1 MATILS
7 GCGGGY
13 DVFCTLPLYF
23 KLKKQN
29 KKVILLSFSFTPLEF
44 LESIFKNNKIN
55 KINDFCYLIDANKIK
70 DNIKDSYFPEYF
82 LSKELNDQVYIIHS
96 DATINQVKDSYY
108 KIIKNK
114 KVENLY
120 LIDGGCDVLLSGQ
133 ESDLATPVEDMIH
146 LRALADLSIKNKYV
160 CAIGMSCDCNSVPKK
175 ELIDRLCNLD
185 DILIEKYLWSLD
197 DINVQQYYDIFHKCN
212 PVNSIVNTLICS
224 RLKNKEGFFTPSIL
238 KKRIAKNL
246 VYLDDYMVTF
256 VKYNLMDIIKRNLYI
271 MNLDLNSKNDEI
283 DKSIKNFHST
293 LIKKVKN

>member
-1 MATILS
+1 MVTILS

-23 KLKKQN
+23 KFKKQN
-29 KKVILLSFSFTPLEF
+29 KKVILLSFSFTPLDY
-44 LESIFKNNKIN
+44 LENFVNSKQIN
-55 KINDFCYLIDANKIK
+55 KVNNFCYLIDVNNIK
-70 DNIKDSYFPEYF
+70 DNIKDCYFPEYF

-96 DATINQVKDSYY
+96 DASINQVKDCYY

-146 LRALADLSIKNKYV
+146 LRALVDLPIKNKYV

-175 ELIDRLCNLD
+175 ELIDRLCYLD

-197 DINVQQYYDIFHKCN
+197 DINVQRYYDIFHKCN

-224 RLKNKEGFFTPSIL
+224 RLKNKEGFFLPSIL

-246 VYLDDYMVTF
+246 VYLDDYMITF
-256 VKYNLMDIIKRNLYI
+256 VKYNLMDIIKRNFYV
-271 MNLDLNSKNDEI
+271 MELDINSDNDEI
-283 DKSIKNFHST
+283 DKFIRNYHSNLKN
-293 LIKKVKN
+293 KK